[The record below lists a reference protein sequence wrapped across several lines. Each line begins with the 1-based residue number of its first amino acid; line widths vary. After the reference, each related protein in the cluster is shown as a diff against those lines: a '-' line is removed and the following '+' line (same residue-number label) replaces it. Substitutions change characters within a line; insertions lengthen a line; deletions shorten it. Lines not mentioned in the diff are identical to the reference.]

1 MFQLHPNAVHGD
13 DDLQRSGALSIAVLD
28 HADAECDD
36 AVEDGLPHPNPA
48 EEDDDNEVNLN
59 DSNDNAGND
68 DEDDDTVTSEYE
80 DEDTAAEGGGV
91 FGEDSRADEEPS
103 STATT
108 MPTSTYSVEDVP
120 ELHRAII
127 EDSMD
132 VDWDIGS
139 PRDFQVVTVN
149 EGAFRDN
156 TVIYLISKT

>member
-80 DEDTAAEGGGV
+80 DEDDDTAAEGGDV
-91 FGEDSRADEEPS
+91 FGRIVVLMNPPNQRILVRTSFYPS
-103 STATT
+103 T
-108 MPTSTYSVEDVP
+108 
-120 ELHRAII
+120 L
-127 EDSMD
+127 
-132 VDWDIGS
+132 
-139 PRDFQVVTVN
+139 
-149 EGAFRDN
+149 
-156 TVIYLISKT
+156 L